1 MGDEDRGFGG
11 AFGRIPSQQV
21 KIDESKELSNLVKNY
36 KTAAII
42 IFVMLSFL
50 YVSFNLMLG
59 RSDWY
64 EALNITEIALCFLAF
79 VALKR
84 LMESKFDGVYL
95 LGDEKRV
102 YLSSNVAIS
111 FVACSA
117 LFAYVHINMTDFL
130 VELMRFPEERG
141 FFEIVKSIARTGVIF
156 ATIALI
162 APSVAIV
169 IRLILNEI
177 LDATHSALEVRVNKE
192 KLALEYAKLQEEHD
206 RYWAEHGEVIDQ
218 EPEITKPT
226 LVFGNVKRT
235 ALPAPMNLHAVAMAE
250 FLDGIRDGLWT
261 TSERTWGGKRLERS
275 GYNLSAVG
283 DELRD
288 RLIESRWAE
297 WNHPTRKNLG
307 WFLVE
312 KAEIVKDQYLGLR
325 GSNATNSGTERQDSE
340 GTGEDADRGTQ
351 D

>member
-21 KIDESKELSNLVKNY
+21 KIDENKELSNLVKNY

-42 IFVMLSFL
+42 IFVLLSFL

-59 RSDWY
+59 RADWY
-64 EALNITEIALCFLAF
+64 EAINITEIALSFLGF

-84 LMESKFDGVYL
+84 LMESKFEGVYI

-141 FFEIVKSIARTGVIF
+141 FFEIIKSLGRTGVIF
-156 ATIALI
+156 ATLALI
-162 APSVAIV
+162 APSIAIV
-169 IRLILNEI
+169 VRLILNEI

-218 EPEITKPT
+218 APEITKPT

-261 TSERTWGGKRLERS
+261 TSERSWGGKRLERS

-288 RLIESRWAE
+288 ALIKAQWAE
-297 WNHPTRKNLG
+297 WNHPEKKNLG

-325 GSNATNSGTERQDSE
+325 GSNGADGRTTGQNSE
-340 GTGEDADRGTQ
+340 GTGADVSGSAED
-351 D
+351 